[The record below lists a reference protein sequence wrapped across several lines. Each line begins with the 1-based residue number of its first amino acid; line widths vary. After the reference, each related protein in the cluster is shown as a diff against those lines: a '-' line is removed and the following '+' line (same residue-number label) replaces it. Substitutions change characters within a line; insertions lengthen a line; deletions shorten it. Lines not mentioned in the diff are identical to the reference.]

1 MDTLTAKE
9 HLIEA
14 FKQSG
19 FNFVERTENGV
30 TWLFVGDDLANEGK
44 LDGLTPETIPVN
56 CLLDKTRFRLNNFE
70 FDTSDGTGLIMS
82 CG

>member
-1 MDTLTAKE
+1 MTTLTAKE

-19 FNFVERTENGV
+19 FNFVERTEKDV
-30 TWLFVGDDLANEGK
+30 TWIFVGDDLADEGK
-44 LDGLTPETIPVN
+44 LEGLTPETIPVTH
-56 CLLDKTRFRLNNFE
+56 LMDKTRFRLNNFE
-70 FDTSDGTGLIMS
+70 FDTSDQTGRIMS